1 MYLYRGFLA
10 ICHPDEPNLP
20 YVTRNVEMASI
31 HVIREW
37 RRLPH
42 IVSHI
47 HLPYLQA
54 SQQVRYKNK
63 YNNVYT

>member
-54 SQQVRYKNK
+54 SQQVM
-63 YNNVYT
+63 

>member
-1 MYLYRGFLA
+1 MYLYKGFLA

-20 YVTRNVEMASI
+20 VVNRNVEMASI

-54 SQQVRYKNK
+54 SQQVTCINF
-63 YNNVYT
+63 NITS